1 MNALIDTPLLSQVL
15 APVRCIASGV
25 TIRRRRNLPV
35 PGKLLVR
42 MGQRIQA
49 TEAVATTHLFPGFVW
64 IDLARG
70 LGIKPGRVDQYIQVQ
85 EGEQI
90 FTGDVLAGP
99 VGLMRRVFRSPW
111 TGKVLKLKAGKAL
124 LETEREPYTLKAGY
138 SGVVTDLID
147 NQGVVIDS
155 TGTVIQG
162 VWGNDRFAM
171 ATIVFHTK
179 SPVQVLS
186 ADNLGP
192 HLENSIVI
200 AGHCEHV
207 ESLEK
212 SASLPVKGLVLAS
225 LNPRLAP
232 AVLKMDIPI
241 MVVEGFGKHP
251 YNSLA
256 FQMLRSLDQHE
267 GIINGRDLM
276 VVAGNPEW
284 TEPVSA
290 FAPLEQDQ
298 RVRLTSGPYFG
309 KLGILEG
316 FISQNDHRLGIKVQ
330 AGEIKLE
337 NGERLV
343 QPLRNLEIIV

>member
-1 MNALIDTPLLSQVL
+1 MNDFIDLPFGSQVL

-35 PGKLLVR
+35 PGKILVR
-42 MGQRIQA
+42 IGQRIQA
-49 TEAVATTHLFPGFVW
+49 TEVVATTQISPGFVW

-70 LGIKPGRVDQYIQVQ
+70 LGIKPARVNRYLQVQ

-99 VGLMRRVFRSPW
+99 VGLMRRVFHSPQ
-111 TGKVLKLKAGKAL
+111 TGNVLKIKDGKAL
-124 LETEREPYTLKAGY
+124 LEIEREPNALKAG
-138 SGVVTDLID
+138 SVGVVTGLID
-147 NQGVVIDS
+147 NQGVEIDS
-155 TGTVIQG
+155 TGTLVQG
-162 VWGNDRFAM
+162 VWGNDRFEM
-171 ATIVFHTK
+171 APIVFHAK

-186 ADNLGP
+186 ADSLGP
-192 HLENSIVI
+192 HLANSIVV
-200 AGHCEHV
+200 AGHCEHA
-207 ESLEK
+207 ELLEK
-212 SASLPVKGLVLAS
+212 LAFLPVKGLVLAS

-232 AVLKMDIPI
+232 AVMKMDIPI
-241 MVVEGFGKHP
+241 MLVEGFGKHP
-251 YNSLA
+251 FSSLA
-256 FQMLRSLDQHE
+256 FHMLRSVNQHE

-276 VVAGNPEW
+276 VETGNLDW
-284 TEPVSA
+284 TEPVPA
-290 FAPLEQDQ
+290 FAPLKLDQ
-298 RVRLTSGPYFG
+298 RVRLSSGPYFG

-316 FISQNDHRLGIKVQ
+316 VKAQPDKRLGIKVQ